1 MADLPYPVVVSL
13 AVLAGVAAGFI
24 NTLAGSG
31 SLLTLPALMALG
43 LSLPVA
49 NGTNRIGILTA
60 SLVSVVTMARSHAIP
75 RRDAGTLAALLVPA
89 SIGAWCGSRVAID
102 LPDDVVDRVVGGLMI
117 VLLLTVWI
125 RPERWIVPPHE
136 APKRVAAPLPLL
148 LMTAIGFY
156 GGFIQA
162 GVGLFLLFALV
173 PYLRFGLKEANALKL
188 LVVLV
193 FTVPAL
199 IEFARSGQVDWTLGL
214 VVAAGQALGAL
225 IAARVATKS
234 PRADAIIRAVLIV
247 VLAATALELL
257 IH

>member
-1 MADLPYPVVVSL
+1 MADLPYPVVLTL
-13 AVLAGVAAGFI
+13 AILAGVAAGFI

-43 LSLPVA
+43 LSLQVA
-49 NGTNRIGILTA
+49 NGTNRVGILVA
-60 SLVSVVTMARSHAIP
+60 SLVSVITMARSHAIP
-75 RRDAGTLAALLVPA
+75 RRSAGTLAALLVPA
-89 SIGAWCGSRVAID
+89 AIGAWFGSRAAID
-102 LPDDVVDRVVGGLMI
+102 LPDDVVDRVVGGLMV
-117 VLLLTVWI
+117 VLLATVLL
-125 RPERWIVPPHE
+125 RPERWIVAANE
-136 APKRVAAPLPLL
+136 APVRVIAPLP
-148 LMTAIGFY
+148 MVVMAAIGFY

-199 IEFARSGQVDWTLGL
+199 IEFERADQVDWPLGL
-214 VVAAGQALGAL
+214 VLAGGQTIGAL

-234 PRADAIIRAVLIV
+234 PRADAIIRALLVV
-247 VLAATALELL
+247 VLAATAIDLL
-257 IH
+257 VR

>member
-1 MADLPYPVVVSL
+1 MADLPYPVVLTL
-13 AVLAGVAAGFI
+13 AILAGVAAGFI

-43 LSLPVA
+43 LSLQVA
-49 NGTNRIGILTA
+49 NGTNRVGILIA
-60 SLVSVVTMARSHAIP
+60 SLVSVVTMARSRAIP
-75 RRDAGTLAALLVPA
+75 RRDTGTLAALLVPA
-89 SIGAWCGSRVAID
+89 AVGAWFGSRAAIE

-117 VLLLTVWI
+117 LLLVTVLL
-125 RPERWIVPPHE
+125 RPERWIV
-136 APKRVAAPLPLL
+136 APDQRPARVAAPLPMLV
-148 LMTAIGFY
+148 MGVIGFY

-199 IEFARSGQVDWTLGL
+199 IEFERAGQVDWPLGL
-214 VVAAGQALGAL
+214 VMAGGQTIGAL
-225 IAARVATKS
+225 IAARIATKS
-234 PRADAIIRAVLIV
+234 PRADAIVRALLVV
-247 VLAATALELL
+247 VLAGTALELL